1 MPEGAKLDSFPV
13 WNLDPDLLHLG
24 PLTIR
29 YYGILFAMGLL
40 LGYYLWRW
48 QMTRARHNQVVSEKW
63 LVWGVVAVL
72 AGSRLGHC
80 LFYEP
85 EIYLRAPWKILE
97 VWKGGLASHGATIG
111 IIAALVGYAWRYGF
125 SVVEVMDRM
134 AMPTCMGAIFVR
146 LGNFMNSEI
155 VGREWW
161 GSLAVRFPRYDRINQ
176 EILESRMGKPLGYV
190 VQALPRHPSQLY
202 EATGALVVFLVLLG
216 VDRWLGEKRP
226 RGLMASIFLIGYF
239 SFRFFVELLKEYQ
252 TLARMTVDPV
262 ARVIHVHGTSV
273 LTMGQWLSVPFVL
286 IGVGFLV
293 YSLKMRLPA
302 SMKSAK
308 VD

>member
-1 MPEGAKLDSFPV
+1 MPDGVRLDSFPI
-13 WNLDPDLLHLG
+13 WDMDPDLLHLG

-29 YYGILFAMGLL
+29 YYGILFALGLL
-40 LGYYLWRW
+40 LGYCLWRW
-48 QMTRARHNQVVSEKW
+48 QMLRAKHDRVVTEKF

-80 LFYEP
+80 FFYEP

-111 IIAALVGYAWRYGF
+111 LILALVTYAKRYGF
-125 SVVEVMDRM
+125 SAVEVMDRF

-161 GSLAVRFPRYDRINQ
+161 GPLAVRFPRYDRINQ
-176 EILESRMGKPLGYV
+176 EILEGRLGKPLGFV
-190 VQALPRHPSQLY
+190 AQALPRHPSQLY
-202 EATGALVVFLVLLG
+202 EASGALVVFLVLLG

-239 SFRFFVELLKEYQ
+239 TFRFLVELVKEYQ

-262 ARVIHVHGTSV
+262 SKVIHVHGTSV
-273 LTMGQWLSVPFVL
+273 FTMGQWLSIPFVL
-286 IGVGFLV
+286 IGIGFLV
-293 YSLKMRLPA
+293 YSLKKRLPA
-302 SMKSAK
+302 SVKSPK